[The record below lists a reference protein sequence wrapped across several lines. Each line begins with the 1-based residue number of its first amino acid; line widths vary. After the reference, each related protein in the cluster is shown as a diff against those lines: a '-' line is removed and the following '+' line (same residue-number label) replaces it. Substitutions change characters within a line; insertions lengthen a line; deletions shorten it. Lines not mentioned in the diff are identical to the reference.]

1 MNTYLKESLKWIV
14 GSLIVASI
22 VISQGCAGQ
31 QMQLTCRHKATACAL
46 VAAEQYGR
54 ENVGIAIGISSG
66 IKARHAQAYINN
78 GKKIMWLSE
87 TTYGCEI
94 TERDWFDPT
103 EYVGINEFING
114 NYWEVANK

>member
-1 MNTYLKESLKWIV
+1 MKKLAAIILLSV
-14 GSLIVASI
+14 LIT
-22 VISQGCAGQ
+22 GCAGHK
-31 QMQLTCRHKATACAL
+31 MQLTCRHQSVACAL

-54 ENVGIAIGISSG
+54 ENVGIAIGVASG

-78 GKKIMWLSE
+78 GNKIVWLSK